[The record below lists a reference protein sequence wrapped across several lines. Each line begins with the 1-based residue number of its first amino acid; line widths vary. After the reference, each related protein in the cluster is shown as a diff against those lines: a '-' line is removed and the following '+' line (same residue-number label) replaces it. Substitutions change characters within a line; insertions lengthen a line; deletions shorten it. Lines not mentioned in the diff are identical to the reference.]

1 MWGLYLRLE
10 ERRVVRIACAS
21 SLSLDS
27 ADACAR
33 VAACCAA
40 AGDGD
45 SLFDGLSGVLGRYV
59 AFDGA
64 LWFATDPATLL
75 ATCPARIENVEPG
88 HCATFWQR
96 EFMVQDANLFCDV
109 ARGGVPAVSLHATTD
124 RRPARSARWREFLA
138 PQGYDDELR
147 IVFRTGD
154 LVWGVAALFRARGR
168 VSFDAGEM
176 ALAAAVSGPVATYMR
191 GHSLLRREGQRPGG
205 DAPGMITFDGA
216 GTLMSL
222 NEEATD
228 WLAELPT
235 GHGGS
240 EAVGVKMPVEVLTVV
255 ARARAIAAGTEHGVA
270 RLRVRSRAGRWLV
283 LHASALRDTSDRV
296 SSVALIIEP
305 AQGIDIASI
314 LVEAYQLTAREQQIT
329 QLIARG
335 VGTSDIA
342 ARLYLSSHTVRDHI
356 KAIFEKVGVTSRG
369 ELVAELFA
377 EHYGPGLHQHAIH
390 THISDPRPLA

>member
-1 MWGLYLRLE
+1 
-10 ERRVVRIACAS
+10 VVIACAA
-21 SLSLDS
+21 SLSLDPVG
-27 ADACAR
+27 ACAR
-33 VAACCAA
+33 AAACCAA
-40 AGDGD
+40 ASDGD
-45 SLFDGLSGVLGRYV
+45 TLFDALSGVLARHI

-64 LWFATDPATLL
+64 LWFATDPVTLL

-109 ARGGVPAVSLHATTD
+109 ARAVAPAVTLHAATD

-154 LVWGVAALFRARGR
+154 LVWGVAALFRQKGR
-168 VSFDAGEM
+168 EPFNAGETG
-176 ALAAAVSGPVATYMR
+176 LAAAVSVPVATYMR
-191 GHSLLRREGQRPGG
+191 GHSLLQRKGQRQHG
-205 DAPGMITFDGA
+205 DAPGMITFDGT
-216 GTLMSL
+216 GKLMSL
-222 NEEATD
+222 NEEATE

-240 EAVGVKMPVEVLTVV
+240 EAVGMKMPVEVLTVV
-255 ARARAIAAGTEHGVA
+255 ARARAIAGGTEHGVA

-305 AQGIDIASI
+305 AQVIDIAPI

-335 VGTSDIA
+335 LGTSDIA

-356 KAIFEKVGVTSRG
+356 KSIFEKVGVTSRG

-377 EHYGPGLHQHAIH
+377 EHYGPGLHQHAVH
-390 THISDPRPLA
+390 THS

>member
-1 MWGLYLRLE
+1 VG
-10 ERRVVRIACAS
+10 IACAA
-21 SLSLDS
+21 SLSLDP
-27 ADACAR
+27 AGACAR
-33 VAACCAA
+33 AAACCAA
-40 AGDGD
+40 ASDGD
-45 SLFDGLSGVLGRYV
+45 TLFDALSGVLARHI

-64 LWFATDPATLL
+64 VWFATDPATLL
-75 ATCPARIENVEPG
+75 ATCPARIENVESG

-96 EFMVQDANLFCDV
+96 EFTVQDANLFRDV
-109 ARGGVPAVSLHATTD
+109 ARGVVPAVTLHAATD

-154 LVWGVAALFRARGR
+154 LVWGVAALFREQGR
-168 VSFDAGEM
+168 VPFDARETG
-176 ALAAAVSGPVATYMR
+176 LAAAVSGPVATYMR
-191 GHSLLRREGQRPGG
+191 GHDLLQREGERQRGDTPGV
-205 DAPGMITFDGA
+205 ITFDGA
-216 GTLMSL
+216 GKLMSL
-222 NEEATD
+222 NEEATE

-240 EAVGVKMPVEVLTVV
+240 EAVGRKMPIEVLTAV
-255 ARARAIAAGTEHGVA
+255 ARARAIAGGTEHGVA

-296 SSVALIIEP
+296 NSIALIIEP
-305 AQGIDIASI
+305 AQAIDIAPI

-335 VGTSDIA
+335 LGTNDIA

-356 KAIFEKVGVTSRG
+356 KSIFEKVGVTSRG

-377 EHYGPGLHQHAIH
+377 EHYGPGLHQHAVH
-390 THISDPRPLA
+390 THS